1 MTTNMEAATEYSPG
15 PNEKA
20 QKTLTGSWEG
30 ESPVLPWI
38 LPEKIDAAIS
48 TLFLSPMIKGQT
60 GPEKRRAGLD
70 RCGSGLA
77 K

>member
-1 MTTNMEAATEYSPG
+1 MEAATEYSPA

-38 LPEKIDAAIS
+38 LPEKIEAAIS
-48 TLFLSPMIKGQT
+48 TLFSAEITIKEEDFQ
-60 GPEKRRAGLD
+60 
-70 RCGSGLA
+70 
-77 K
+77 